1 VGKDGPAPASDSC
14 GRKRPGESARALA
27 PTALAAFVL
36 VALAACG
43 SGGSHSASAGAAA
56 HGSSSQSKSSSTA
69 SKPLPPPTHTACR
82 QVIYI
87 GDSTSDGESNPEY
100 VPNRK
105 LRAVA
110 ELKKV
115 GVKHVHM
122 EVSGARSIV
131 ETFEGIP
138 NAATVAQGYI
148 RNGYHGCWILALG
161 TNDSA
166 DVNAG
171 SNAGLKARIAQ
182 MMSII
187 GDQPVMWV
195 NVLTIAGSPEY
206 YEESGMHRW
215 DEDLLA
221 ACRAHPSM
229 RVLNWAALAK
239 HGWFIPD
246 GVHYTTV
253 GYEHRTKIIVHGLVR
268 AFPRGRAPSSSCVVR

>member
-1 VGKDGPAPASDSC
+1 M
-14 GRKRPGESARALA
+14 RAAAWLRLLTA
-27 PTALAAFVL
+27 TALAAL
-36 VALAACG
+36 ALGAVSACG
-43 SGGSHSASAGAAA
+43 SGASHSGGAGADA
-56 HGSSSQSKSSSTA
+56 HGSSSKSTSSTTK

-82 QVIYI
+82 QVVYI
-87 GDSTSDGESNPEY
+87 GDSTSDGEANPEY
-100 VPNRK
+100 VPKRK

-110 ELKKV
+110 QLKKI

-131 ETFEGIP
+131 ETYEGIP
-138 NAATVAQGYI
+138 NGATVAENYI
-148 RNGYHGCWILALG
+148 HNGYNGCWILALG

-171 SNAGLKARIAQ
+171 SNVGLKTRIHQ

-187 GDQPVMWV
+187 GSQPVMWV
-195 NVLTIAGSPEY
+195 NVLSIAGSPQY

-221 ACRAHPSM
+221 ACRSHPSM

-239 HGWFIPD
+239 HKWFIPD

-253 GYEHRTKIIVHGLVR
+253 GYEHRTKIIAHGLVN
-268 AFPRGRAPSSSCVVR
+268 AFPRGRPPSASCLVR